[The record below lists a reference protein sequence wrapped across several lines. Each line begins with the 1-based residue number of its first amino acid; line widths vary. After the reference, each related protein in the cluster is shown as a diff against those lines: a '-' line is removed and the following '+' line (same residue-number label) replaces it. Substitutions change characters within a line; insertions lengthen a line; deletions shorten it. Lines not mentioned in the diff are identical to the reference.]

1 MTYNELKER
10 VAHLGFERTVD
21 EDALLYS
28 AAERA
33 LATIFIDRGE
43 KGRASI
49 YVQTPESY
57 RVYGRVRHRSGEA
70 EEIEVVGD
78 AFSFRPYGR
87 GSCLVISQA
96 TATRVEF
103 DGTEGVVKGHIP
115 SSAARIRFEGE
126 SDYTVVSLAAFAG
139 KFDLSL
145 TGVPLYS
152 ERRVIDLLEHIG
164 DIRTL
169 AAPPRLPSGEI
180 APDVTPQG
188 RRIELPFRFDG
199 ELIID
204 YYRLPRVISRTEGE
218 IDLAPDTA
226 HLLPLLTAAYV
237 WLDDDAEKSQYYMAL
252 YQSGMAAALRAARL
266 DDVKGYKTNGWA

>member
-43 KGRASI
+43 KGRATI
-49 YVQTPESY
+49 CIEAPKSY
-57 RVYGRVRHRSGEA
+57 RVYGRVRHRGGES
-70 EEIEVVGD
+70 EEIELVGD

-96 TATRVEF
+96 TETRVEF
-103 DGTEGVVKGHIP
+103 NGTEEVVKGHIP
-115 SSAARIRFEGE
+115 SGAARIRFEGE
-126 SDYTVVSLAAFAG
+126 TDYTVASLAAFG
-139 KFDLSL
+139 GRFDLAL

-152 ERRVIDLLEHIG
+152 TRRVVDLGEHIG

-169 AAPPRLPSGEI
+169 AAQPRRTSGEI
-180 APDVTPQG
+180 AREVIPEG
-188 RRIELPFRFDG
+188 RRIELPFSFDG
-199 ELIID
+199 ELIIE
-204 YYRLPRVISRTEGE
+204 YYRLPRAISRTDGQ
-218 IDLAPDTA
+218 IDLPPEVE

-252 YQSGMAAALRAARL
+252 YQSGMGATLRAARL
-266 DDVKGYKTNGWA
+266 DGCKGYTTNGWA

>member
-43 KGRASI
+43 KGRASVYI
-49 YVQTPESY
+49 SRPEGY
-57 RVYGRVRHRSGEA
+57 RVYGRLRHRGGN
-70 EEIEVVGD
+70 EEEVELTGD
-78 AFSFRPYGR
+78 AFSFRPYGAGR
-87 GSCLVISQA
+87 CVIISQA
-96 TATRVEF
+96 TLTRVEF
-103 DGTEGVVKGHIP
+103 SGTERVVKGHIP
-115 SSAARIRFEGE
+115 AGAARLRFEGE
-126 SDYTVVSLAAFAG
+126 SDYTVTSLASFTG
-139 KFDLSL
+139 RFDLSL
-145 TGVPLYS
+145 SGVPLYS
-152 ERRVIDLLEHIG
+152 PMRVIDLREHIG

-169 AAPPRLPSGEI
+169 AEAPRL
-180 APDVTPQG
+180 ADG
-188 RRIELPFRFDG
+188 RPATSVNPEGREIELPFGFEG
-199 ELIID
+199 ELVID

-218 IDLAPDTA
+218 IDLPVDCA

-252 YQSGMAAALRAARL
+252 YQSGMGAVNRAERL
-266 DDVKGYKTNGWA
+266 DSRKVYTTNGWA